1 MDANAATQAAI
12 DSGVEADVFSWWC
25 NSGGGGVAG
34 IAWLGTLCNSY
45 GAGYNTDLNEKQW
58 SAADSGFVSTYL
70 SFLYFVC
77 ISIETEDK
85 NSLLR

>member
-45 GAGYNTDLNEKQW
+45 GNGYNTDLNEKQW

-70 SFLYFVC
+70 SFFYFVC
-77 ISIETEDK
+77 ISIETGDK
-85 NSLLR
+85 KSLL